1 MKSPARLPIFG
12 VFFFVFAVTSGC
24 FQTGRFA
31 DVRAD
36 GVFSETLTVEGPLD
50 LEVYSGAGNITI
62 SGTES
67 DRVEIVGNVRAWAN
81 SYDSAEDIVREIEDD
96 PPIDQTGDRIV
107 VGRVDNDR
115 RFTRVSISYDVRV
128 PENTAVRAQT
138 GSGGAEIRSLVGD
151 VDVRAGSGHLSIVD
165 IEGAVRA
172 QTGSGGIDAEFIA
185 GPFSGRTGSGGV
197 SLTQTVAAEVDVN
210 TGSGGIRLW
219 GVSGPL
225 TARAGSGGI
234 RVDGDPADAWRLTT
248 GSGGVTLT
256 LPPDASFN
264 LDANTSSGRV
274 NVDSPLD
281 LDGDSDRRRQRL
293 RGSVGAGGPSVD
305 VRTGSGSIRIGT

>member
-24 FQTGRFA
+24 FQMGRFA

-36 GVFSETLTVEGPLD
+36 GAFSETLTVEGPLD

-62 SGTES
+62 FGTES
-67 DRVEIVGNVRAWAN
+67 DRVEIVGNVRVWAN
-81 SYDSAEDIVREIEDD
+81 SYDSAEDIVREIESD

-107 VGRVDNDR
+107 VGRFDNDR

-281 LDGDSDRRRQRL
+281 FDGDSDRRRQRL

>member
-1 MKSPARLPIFG
+1 MKPSIRLPILG
-12 VFFFVFAVTSGC
+12 VFLFVFVVASGC
-24 FQTGRFA
+24 ARVTQLA

-36 GVFSETLTVEGPLD
+36 GSFSETLTVAGPLD

-67 DRVEIVGNVRAWAN
+67 DRVEIVGNVRVWAN
-81 SYDSAEDIVREIEDD
+81 SYDSAEEIVREIEGD

-107 VGRVDNDR
+107 VGRVDNTR
-115 RFTRVSISYDVRV
+115 MFIRVSISYDVRV
-128 PENTAVRAQT
+128 PANTTVRAQT

-165 IEGAVRA
+165 IDGAVRA
-172 QTGSGGIDAEFIA
+172 QTGSGGIDAESIS
-185 GPFSGRTGSGGV
+185 GPFIGRSGSGGL
-197 SLTQTVAAEVDVN
+197 SLTQTAAAEVDVN
-210 TGSGGIRLW
+210 TGSGGIRLR
-219 GVSGPL
+219 GVSGPV

-234 RVDGDPADAWRLTT
+234 RIDGDPTDSWSLAT

-264 LDANTSSGRV
+264 LDADTSSGRV

-281 LDGDSDRRRQRL
+281 FDGESDRRGQRL
-293 RGSVGAGGPSVD
+293 RGSVGVGGPSVE
-305 VRTGSGSIRIGT
+305 VRSGSGSIRIGT